1 MQTLFPEVL
10 SPVGSYEALEAAVR
24 SGADAVYLGAKQF
37 SARRNADNFDKDE
50 LKQAVAYCKVRNV
63 SVYLAVNIMV
73 GENELET
80 ALETVRQGVE
90 CGIDAVIVADLGLA
104 KLIHTAFP
112 SLPLHAS
119 TQMTIHSPSPLKY
132 LKALG
137 FSRVVA
143 SREMSKSAL
152 EVFCKEANTLGVEVE
167 AFVHGALCMCVSGQC
182 LLSSVIGGRSGNRG
196 LCAGPCRLPFK
207 VKGGTGYDLSLK
219 DLSLISYVEELRE
232 MGVASFKIEGRMKRP
247 EYIAAATN
255 AFRLAVDKKHI
266 PDELTNALNSVFT
279 RSGFTD
285 GYYKNKLGLDMFGIR
300 TEGDAELSK
309 STFSYL
315 HSLYRNERSN
325 VPINITATIRKSA
338 PISIAFNDGE
348 HKVTVNGEIPQTAQ
362 NKQATNED
370 VFKALNKLGGTPYFA
385 KKIDITLDS
394 GLFISASELNSLR
407 RQAVELLTEQRSKV
421 APLEEIPLEA
431 TETKFK
437 TSAETKLYAR
447 FKDASY
453 IPQNL
458 EQIKTVILPLASE
471 IPQQFIEGIRY
482 AVELPRWIE
491 NEEYILNRLSKF
503 KNSGFKTA
511 FCSTLGAVTL
521 ALSLGFEIIGG
532 MGLNVYNS
540 ANAEVLK
547 DFGVNETVLSNEIS
561 IKDAKNL
568 NLNIK
573 KGIFAYG
580 RIPLM
585 MFKNCP
591 LKNGEGCQNCNGE
604 GVITD
609 RMGVT
614 FPIICQN
621 TYSELYNCAPTYM
634 ADKLVDV
641 ASFDFALLYFTNES
655 KDEIKDIIYDYT
667 FGGVSQGDF
676 TRGLYYRSIL

>member
-1 MQTLFPEVL
+1 MQNLFPEVL
-10 SPVGSYEALEAAVR
+10 SPVGSYEALKAAVR

-37 SARRNADNFDKDE
+37 SARRNADNFEKDE

-63 SVYLAVNIMV
+63 KVYLAVNIMV
-73 GENELET
+73 GENELKN

-112 SLPLHAS
+112 DLPLHAS

-143 SREMSKSAL
+143 AREMSKSAL
-152 EVFCKEANTLGVEVE
+152 ELFCKEANALGIEVE

-219 DLSLISYVEELRE
+219 DLSLISYARELRE

-255 AFRLAVDKKHI
+255 AFRLAVDGQAI
-266 PDELTNALNSVFT
+266 PQELTDALNSVFT

-285 GYYKNKLGLDMFGIR
+285 GYYKNKLGKDMFGIR

-315 HSLYRNERSN
+315 HSLYRNERSS
-325 VPINITATIRKSA
+325 VPINITAVIKELS
-338 PISIAFNDGE
+338 PISITFNDGQ
-348 HKVTVNGEIPQTAQ
+348 HRVTVNGEIPQMAQ

-385 KKIDITLDS
+385 EKTNITLDE
-394 GLFISASELNSLR
+394 GLFVSASEINNLR
-407 RQAVELLTEQRSKV
+407 RQAVELLSEQRAIIVPIKEHSIKTATSQSKQSV
-421 APLEEIPLEA
+421 
-431 TETKFK
+431 K
-437 TSAETKLYAR
+437 TQIYAR
-447 FKDASY
+447 FKNALN
-453 IPQNL
+453 IPENI
-458 EQIKTVILPLASE
+458 EQITTVILPLISE
-471 IPQQFIEGIRY
+471 IPQQIKEGIRY

-491 NEEYILNRLSKF
+491 NEEYILNRLSEF
-503 KNSGFKTA
+503 KKSGFKTA

-521 ALSLGFEIIGG
+521 ALSQGFEIIGG

-540 ANAEVLK
+540 SNAEVLK
-547 DFGVNETVLSNEIS
+547 ALGVKETVLSSEIS

-568 NLNIK
+568 NLKIK
-573 KGIFAYG
+573 TGIFAYG

-609 RMGVT
+609 RMGVS

-621 TYSELYNCAPTYM
+621 TYSELYNSAPTYM
-634 ADKLVDV
+634 ADKLADV
-641 ASFDFALLYFTNES
+641 SSFDFALLYFTSES
-655 KDEIKDIIYDYT
+655 KEEIKDIISDYA
-667 FGGVSQGDF
+667 FGGTSDGNF